1 MWTATTLARR
11 FHVVRAVA
19 WSLAWCGGLRLA
31 VGPGVALPFGPVV
44 APVWIF
50 AIFGAA
56 MFCLP
61 IVSSRLAAC
70 ERQAV
75 RADRTL
81 RAGRATAFAA
91 VYALALAVF
100 SVSRFTVALLVVAV
114 GCAALCLVL
123 AAVIADAAVVVV
135 LAIGLVAVF
144 ASTYPWFG
152 ELLLSFGPAS
162 VGTAGA
168 VLAIGAVVSVAGRD

>member
-1 MWTATTLARR
+1 MLQHTRDD
-11 FHVVRAVA
+11 V
-19 WSLAWCGGLRLA
+19 GG
-31 VGPGVALPFGPVV
+31 PFGLQIREPHH
-44 APVWIF
+44 A
-50 AIFGAA
+50 
-56 MFCLP
+56 
-61 IVSSRLAAC
+61 RLEAC

-91 VYALALAVF
+91 VYGLALAVF

-135 LAIGLVAVF
+135 LAALAGVVA
-144 ASTYPWFG
+144 AWRPSRR
-152 ELLLSFGPAS
+152 
-162 VGTAGA
+162 
-168 VLAIGAVVSVAGRD
+168 AGRLDILTAIASS

>member
-1 MWTATTLARR
+1 
-11 FHVVRAVA
+11 VVRAVA
-19 WSLAWCGGLRLA
+19 WSLAWCVGLRLA
-31 VGPGVALPFGPVV
+31 VGPTVALPFGPVV

-61 IVSSRLAAC
+61 IVSSRLETC
-70 ERQAV
+70 ERQAA

-81 RAGRATAFAA
+81 RAGRATAFSA

-100 SVSRFTVALLVVAV
+100 SVSRFTAALLVVAA

-135 LAIGLVAVF
+135 LAIGLVVVF
-144 ASTYPWFG
+144 ASTYPWFA
-152 ELLLSFGPAS
+152 ELLLSLGPAS
-162 VGTAGA
+162 VAAAGA
-168 VLAIGAVVSVAGRD
+168 VLAMAVVVSVARRD

>member
-1 MWTATTLARR
+1 
-11 FHVVRAVA
+11 V
-19 WSLAWCGGLRLA
+19 WCGGLRLT
-31 VGPGVALPFGPVV
+31 VGPAVALPFGPVV

-61 IVSSRLAAC
+61 IVSSRLVAC

-91 VYALALAVF
+91 VYALALTVF
-100 SVSRFTVALLVVAV
+100 SVSRFTVALLVVAAA
-114 GCAALCLVL
+114 CAALCLVL

-135 LAIGLVAVF
+135 LAIGLVVVF
-144 ASTYPWFG
+144 TSTYPWFA
-152 ELLLSFGPAS
+152 ELLLSVGPAS
-162 VGTAGA
+162 ASAAGA
-168 VLAIGAVVSVAGRD
+168 ALAMGAVVSVARRD